1 MLEPAAHDRPE
12 PVSLEP
18 VKTAAPGAPDRDQT
32 GLFQHPQVACRRG
45 PAMRETLGEIARRQ
59 FAAERFE
66 QNQNFAAYGMGEGTE
81 NGILGATR
89 GPAGGR

>member
-1 MLEPAAHDRPE
+1 
-12 PVSLEP
+12 
-18 VKTAAPGAPDRDQT
+18 
-32 GLFQHPQVACRRG
+32 
-45 PAMRETLGEIARRQ
+45 MRETLGEIARRQ